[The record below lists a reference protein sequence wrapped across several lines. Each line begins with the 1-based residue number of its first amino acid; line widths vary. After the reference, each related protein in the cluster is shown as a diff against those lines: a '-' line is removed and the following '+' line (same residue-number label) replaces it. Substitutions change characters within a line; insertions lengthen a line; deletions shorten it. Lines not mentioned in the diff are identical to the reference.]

1 MADLDEHIK
10 RITDKLQRF
19 LKKYALL
26 QKDNDKLKNELT
38 AIKIREKEKEDQL
51 KLLSLRIEVLKAS
64 RGEMNEED
72 KRSFEKKIN
81 QYLKEVDKCI
91 SLLNE

>member
-1 MADLDEHIK
+1 MPDFDEHIK
-10 RITDKLQRF
+10 RITDKLQHLLRRYGVA
-19 LKKYALL
+19 LKE
-26 QKDNDKLKNELT
+26 NERLKNEL
-38 AIKIREKEKEDQL
+38 AVVKAREKEKDELL

-64 RGEMNEED
+64 RAEMTEED

-81 QYLKEVDKCI
+81 RYLKEVDKCI

>member
-1 MADLDEHIK
+1 MPDFDEYIK
-10 RITDKLQRF
+10 RITDKLQHLLRRYAVT
-19 LKKYALL
+19 LKE
-26 QKDNDKLKNELT
+26 NERLKNELSVVK
-38 AIKIREKEKEDQL
+38 AREKEKDEEL

-64 RGEMNEED
+64 RAEMTEAD

-81 QYLKEVDKCI
+81 RYLKEVDKCI